1 VETGECLTANR
12 PDGMSSPFLTTDEK
26 RVSRDLSASAV
37 FNECIVLFSPV
48 ENFFTISCEGAN
60 CYSARSASITLTRA
74 ARAAGRSDATT
85 ATVISRNAEMAT
97 GKAPGIFIS
106 AK

>member
-1 VETGECLTANR
+1 LQSAMALPLELVGARIPPPLYEVAVPAVSNADHYWNEY
-12 PDGMSSPFLTTDEK
+12 PHPM
-26 RVSRDLSASAV
+26 VSRT
-37 FNECIVLFSPV
+37 IVM
-48 ENFFTISCEGAN
+48 TGAN

-74 ARAAGRSDATT
+74 ARAAGRSDATI

-97 GKAPGIFIS
+97 GHAPGIFIS